1 MSTEQT
7 KPTIK
12 TEDVLAMLEEG
23 KTREEI
29 GAHYG
34 LNKSDTKKLFA
45 HKDLKG
51 KKKKGLAPRQ
61 AKFLIEGSDGAVV
74 EPVTVKQ
81 KKYPKKDKPAAEVTE
96 APVEGTPTPEPAQ
109 TPVEAPQGTQGNE
122 AASDSW

>member
-7 KPTIK
+7 KPTLK
-12 TEDVLAMLEEG
+12 TVDVLAMLEEG

-29 GAHYG
+29 GAHYS

-45 HKDLKG
+45 HPDLKG

-81 KKYPKKDKPAAEVTE
+81 KKYPKKEKVVTEVTE
-96 APVEGTPTPEPAQ
+96 ASAQ
-109 TPVEAPQGTQGNE
+109 TSEAPQPIQEAPQGTQGSE